1 MSVCCDKDYF
11 AECPT
16 ATGDNCNDNIA
27 GMAKRTANGAV
38 DDSESNFVA
47 PLLANLLT

>member
-16 ATGDNCNDNIA
+16 DDNCSDNIA

-38 DDSESNFVA
+38 DDSESNFLT
-47 PLLANLLT
+47 PLLPNLLT